1 MTDGIIQK
9 VFNKHII
16 LREVE
21 SGRTQKRLRQI
32 QQELIEEVKICMV
45 SLYEQNPLFHANA
58 LKVIQREL
66 IGDNE

>member
-9 VFNKHII
+9 VCRKWLWDNSM
-16 LREVE
+16 LE
-21 SGRTQKRLRQI
+21 
-32 QQELIEEVKICMV
+32 QELIEEVKICMV

-66 IGDNE
+66 IGDNEK